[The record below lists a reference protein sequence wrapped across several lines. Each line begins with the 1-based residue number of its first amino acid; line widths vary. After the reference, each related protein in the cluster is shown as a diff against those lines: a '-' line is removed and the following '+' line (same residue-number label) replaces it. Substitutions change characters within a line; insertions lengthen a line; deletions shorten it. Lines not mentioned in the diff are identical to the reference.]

1 MNELVKDIIEHAGVK
16 GMKWGVR
23 KRNVPKQG
31 ASEDAR
37 DAHRALIKAKTS
49 GVEALTN
56 KELNALNSRL
66 NLEQNYAKLSYNPSA
81 LKKGFDTLNG
91 LLKAGKTV
99 DSAIEFSK
107 TPTGQRLA
115 SSMTKKAATAAAKT
129 AT

>member
-1 MNELVKDIIEHAGVK
+1 MNQLVEEVLEHAGVK

-23 KRNVPKQG
+23 KRKVPRQG
-31 ASEDAR
+31 PSGDAK
-37 DAHRALIKAKTS
+37 DAHRALVKAKTS

-56 KELNALNSRL
+56 KELNALNQRL

-81 LKKGFDTLNG
+81 MKKGLDTLNG
-91 LLKAGKTV
+91 LLKTGKTI

-107 TPTGQRLA
+107 TPTGQKMAA
-115 SSMTKKAATAAAKT
+115 SLGKKAATAAAKT